1 MDVDGDFLE
10 PSHESMEVNSA
21 QPNIIAGPSHI
32 AVLSPN
38 KNTCTRYLSYFY
50 TPITSKENWSR
61 KMMLEML

>member
-38 KNTCTRYLSYFY
+38 KIPAQDILAISTLQLPPKR
-50 TPITSKENWSR
+50 IRAGK
-61 KMMLEML
+61 